1 MTIAVGDPLPD
12 VELRTMGREG
22 PRSLRSGDVLGKG
35 KVVLFAV
42 PGAFTP
48 ICSEF
53 HLPGFVVR
61 ADDLHA
67 KGVDRIAC
75 LSVNDAYV
83 MGAWARD
90 HNVGDSV
97 LLLAD
102 GNGDFTRA
110 MGLVMDGSGI
120 GFGARS
126 QRYAAIFEDGVLTSL
141 FVEKGPGLDVSSA
154 EAVLSKL

>member
-48 ICSEF
+48 TCSEF

-75 LSVNDAYV
+75 LSVNDAV
-83 MGAWARD
+83 RHGCMGQGPQCRRLRAAAR
-90 HNVGDSV
+90 
-97 LLLAD
+97 
-102 GNGDFTRA
+102 R
-110 MGLVMDGSGI
+110 
-120 GFGARS
+120 R
-126 QRYAAIFEDGVLTSL
+126 
-141 FVEKGPGLDVSSA
+141 
-154 EAVLSKL
+154 